1 MRRNSP
7 WSVLFY
13 QACARPVMPETS
25 RNLPKECKIE
35 SRRELPAVEL
45 TQLNLKK
52 RTMQQKLEETLKE
65 LHEQLANTE
74 DLGAEQVAM
83 LRVTL
88 AEIQAKLDDEHSEPS
103 SLSSQLSE
111 SIEQIQGS
119 HPVLTNTIA
128 RVADLLAQMGI

>member
-1 MRRNSP
+1 
-7 WSVLFY
+7 
-13 QACARPVMPETS
+13 
-25 RNLPKECKIE
+25 
-35 SRRELPAVEL
+35 
-45 TQLNLKK
+45 
-52 RTMQQKLEETLKE
+52 MQQKLEETLKE

-74 DLGAEQVAM
+74 DLGLEQVAM

-88 AEIQAKLDDEHSEPS
+88 AEIQAKLDDEHSAPS
-103 SLSSQLSE
+103 SLSAQLTE